1 MIVEVGDF
9 ELTAPRGPQGRDDI
23 GRLLVVEVK
32 AGDRVTRGRL
42 RRLLNDGAYAA
53 GQVKVDDAILIGIS
67 HLVGEDNGPL
77 VTLRRLQQRCAKSL
91 TIKNVIT

>member
-1 MIVEVGDF
+1 LPESSVRILFPPQSEVMIVEVGDF

-42 RRLLNDGAYAA
+42 RRLLNDGAYAT
-53 GQVKVDDAILIGIS
+53 GQVKS
-67 HLVGEDNGPL
+67 MTPY
-77 VTLRRLQQRCAKSL
+77 
-91 TIKNVIT
+91 